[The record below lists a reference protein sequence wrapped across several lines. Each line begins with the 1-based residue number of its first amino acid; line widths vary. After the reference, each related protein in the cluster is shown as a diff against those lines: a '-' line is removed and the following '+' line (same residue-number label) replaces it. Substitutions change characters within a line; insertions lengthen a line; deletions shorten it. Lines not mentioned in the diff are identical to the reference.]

1 MPMNGVCDL
10 ELRQLIEGAFLPDHC
25 QVSCSDGMSLT
36 LHFPADAQ
44 RSALTLRDIKLSEL
58 PDCRALAELVARV
71 RQQRD
76 PHQHTQQGYRLT
88 GR

>member
-25 QVSCSDGMSLT
+25 QVSCGDGMSLT
-36 LHFPADAQ
+36 LYFPADAS
-44 RSALTLRDIKLSEL
+44 RAALTVRDIQLSEL
-58 PDCRALAELVARV
+58 PNCRALAELVSRV
-71 RQQRD
+71 RRQRD
-76 PHQHTQQGYRLT
+76 QAVTPHLLT

>member
-10 ELRQLIEGAFLPDHC
+10 ELRQMIEGAFLPDRC
-25 QVSCSDGMSLT
+25 QVSCGDGMSLT
-36 LHFPADAQ
+36 LHFPADA
-44 RSALTLRDIKLSEL
+44 RRPALTVSDIQLSEL
-58 PDCRALAELVARV
+58 PNCRALADLVSRI

-76 PHQHTQQGYRLT
+76 QVQMPHLLT